1 MDEADT
7 GVMKTDN
14 QRKQIL
20 TIEVG
25 NLVSQGYR
33 VESQSE
39 FQAVLA
45 RGKRPNHTLHAIL
58 MIFTFFL
65 WGIVWLILSLTG
77 RIDRVVVTVDEWGN
91 LRHQRASAS

>member
-1 MDEADT
+1 MDESTTAEL
-7 GVMKTDN
+7 KTDSE
-14 QRKQIL
+14 RKQVLAVQIA
-20 TIEVG
+20 

-45 RGKRPNHTLHAIL
+45 RGKRPNHTLHAIIT
-58 MIFTFFL
+58 IFTFFL
-65 WGIVWLILSLTG
+65 WGVVWLILNFTN

-91 LRHQRASAS
+91 LRHQNASSG